1 MENNE
6 LMHYGVLGMKWGVKK
21 ARKAALHA
29 NTTKKYESA
38 VNSLDSHRAKSVKKL
53 GELEK
58 RTPKLEKKAQRAIE
72 KTDVKAAGLNKRAA
86 KHERRS
92 KRFLFTTDIG
102 IAYNSRKAARLY
114 NRAASLEKYSAKAKS
129 KLAKNKRLI
138 EVFSKGIEDIDKTKI
153 EVGKRY
159 LELLDKESQAVS

>member
-53 GELEK
+53 GEL
-58 RTPKLEKKAQRAIE
+58 
-72 KTDVKAAGLNKRAA
+72 
-86 KHERRS
+86 
-92 KRFLFTTDIG
+92 
-102 IAYNSRKAARLY
+102 
-114 NRAASLEKYSAKAKS
+114 
-129 KLAKNKRLI
+129 
-138 EVFSKGIEDIDKTKI
+138 
-153 EVGKRY
+153 GKRY